1 MIGVASQDVALAPLL
16 RGQRAL
22 VVGASGGLGAAIAM
36 TLARQGAALALAGR
50 DQARLRDDAQ
60 RIAAATG
67 VLTCAAHIDLA
78 DATSIER
85 GVAHAAEKLG
95 GLTLLVNAAGKVAN
109 GRFEATTESDW
120 RASIDVKLLGTL
132 AVIRAA
138 LPALK
143 TSRGVILTISGL
155 YGREPSADQI
165 ISGAINAAL
174 ANSHKALAADLGPHG
189 VRVLTLCI
197 GGFMT
202 PRLRA
207 IIEAAATHNGRSF
220 DEELRRQQQALPTGR
235 FGEPDELAEL
245 IAFLAS
251 PRCPY
256 LNGTSL
262 VIDGGACHAC

>member
-1 MIGVASQDVALAPLL
+1 MLQ
-16 RGQRAL
+16 GQRAL
-22 VVGASGGLGAAIAM
+22 VIGASGGLGAAIAT
-36 TLARQGAALALAGR
+36 TLARHGAALALAGR
-50 DQARLRDDAQ
+50 DRARLLSDA
-60 RIAAATG
+60 RSIGAETG
-67 VLTCAAHIDLA
+67 VVTCAEHIDLA
-78 DATSIER
+78 DASSIEH
-85 GVAHAAEKLG
+85 GVAHAAETLG

-109 GRFEATTESDW
+109 GRFEATTEQDW
-120 RASIDVKLLGTL
+120 RESIDVKLLGTM

-143 TSRGVILTISGL
+143 ISRGVILTISGL
-155 YGREPSADQI
+155 YGREPAAGQI

-202 PRLRA
+202 PRLRT
-207 IIEAAATHNGRSF
+207 IVEAAATYNGLSF
-220 DEELRRQQQALPTGR
+220 DEELHRQQQALPTGR
-235 FGEPDELAEL
+235 FGDPEELAEL